1 MPSSR
6 SDETFSTVLTLD
18 ASPTGVG
25 TTADPTVS
33 DRLPEPRFDHLQSM
47 TDDRGLWE
55 HAEFASARYE
65 HGYCTDD
72 NARALIVLTRVQDPS
87 DDLVDLAK
95 VYLTFLTDA
104 QLPGGGFVNR
114 RNPDGSWSRG
124 VGSDDSQGRALWAL
138 GTVAGRGPTKAMRD
152 IALATFEANHGFS
165 SPSPRANALAVLGAG
180 EVLRSRPDHG
190 PARTLIERCVQ
201 HLDFHDDPLWPWPE
215 HRLAYDN
222 ARIPE
227 ALLVAG
233 MLLPDDTLVDAG
245 LNLLE
250 WLVDIETKD
259 GHFSFTPA
267 GGWTLGEARP
277 GFDQQPMEA
286 AAMAD
291 ACGLAWA
298 LTGDQRWADRVDRAA
313 RWFMGDNDSG
323 LVLYDSDTG
332 GCGDGLG
339 HDFANLNQGAESTLA
354 ALSVL
359 QSAQILR

>member
-1 MPSSR
+1 MTSSR
-6 SDETFSTVLTLD
+6 SADHRSGVLTLVGN
-18 ASPTGVG
+18 PTGVG
-25 TTADPTVS
+25 TSADLSANDP
-33 DRLPEPRFDHLQSM
+33 LPEPCFDHLKSM
-47 TDDRGLWE
+47 TDHRGLWE
-55 HAEFASARYE
+55 HAEFTSARYE

-72 NARALIVLTRVQDPS
+72 NARALIVVSRVRDS
-87 DDLVDLAK
+87 SSDLVDLAEI
-95 VYLTFLTDA
+95 YLAFLTDA

-114 RNPDGSWSRG
+114 RNPDGSWSHG

-138 GTVAGRGPTKAMRD
+138 GTAAARGPTKAMRD
-152 IALATFEANHGFS
+152 IALATFAANHGFS
-165 SPSPRANALAVLGAG
+165 SPSPRANAFAVLGAG
-180 EVLRSRPDHG
+180 EVLALHPGHG
-190 PARTLIERCVQ
+190 PARTVIERSVD
-201 HLDFHDDPLWPWPE
+201 HLHFHDDPHWPWPE

-227 ALLVAG
+227 ALIVAG
-233 MLLPDDTLVDAG
+233 SLLPDAMLLDAG
-245 LNLLE
+245 LSLLE
-250 WLVDIETKD
+250 WLVAVETRH

-291 ACGLAWA
+291 ACARAWA
-298 LTGDQRWADRVDRAA
+298 LTGNARWADRVQRAA
-313 RWFMGDNDSG
+313 QWFMGDNDSE
-323 LVLYDSDTG
+323 LVLYDSETG

-359 QSAQILR
+359 QRVQTLL

>member
-6 SDETFSTVLTLD
+6 SADTRSGALTLVEN
-18 ASPTGVG
+18 PTGLG
-25 TTADPTVS
+25 TLADLS
-33 DRLPEPRFDHLQSM
+33 DTDPLPEPRFDHLKSM
-47 TDDRGLWE
+47 TDHRGLWE
-55 HAEFASARYE
+55 HAEFASARHE

-72 NARALIVLTRVQDPS
+72 NARALIVVTRVQDPS
-87 DDLVDLAK
+87 PDLVDLAE
-95 VYLTFLTDA
+95 VYLAFLTDA

-114 RNPDGSWSRG
+114 RNPDGSWSHG

-138 GTVAGRGPTKAMRD
+138 GTVAARGPTKAMRD
-152 IALATFEANHGFS
+152 IALASFDTNHGFS
-165 SPSPRANALAVLGAG
+165 SPSPRANAFAVLGAG
-180 EVLRSRPDHG
+180 EVLRSSPGHR
-190 PARTLIERCVQ
+190 PARTVLERCVE
-201 HLDFHDDPLWPWPE
+201 HLDFHDDPQWPWPE

-233 MLLPDDTLVDAG
+233 SLLLDGKLVDAG
-245 LNLLE
+245 LSMLE
-250 WLVDIETKD
+250 WLVAVETRD

-291 ACGLAWA
+291 ACARAWV
-298 LTGDQRWADRVDRAA
+298 LTGDARWADRVQRAA
-313 RWFMGDNDSG
+313 RWFMGDNDAG
-323 LVLYDSDTG
+323 IVLYDSDTG

-354 ALSVL
+354 ALSAL
-359 QSAQILR
+359 QRAQIVH